1 MLEVKNIVTETKNA
15 FDGPTKNWA
24 QLRKELKDIQTETS
38 QTEKQIE
45 KRTGKIKGSFLM

>member
-24 QLRKELKDIQTETS
+24 QLRKESVSLRIYKQKLLKL
-38 QTEKQIE
+38 KN
-45 KRTGKIKGSFLM
+45 K